1 MVIILLEVKSL
12 LWLNSKLVL
21 FGFVVLEVFVNV
33 IVEVKYVIM
42 VIEVVGGVY

>member
-21 FGFVVLEVFVNV
+21 FGFVVMEVFVNV
-33 IVEVKYVIM
+33 IVEVEYVIM